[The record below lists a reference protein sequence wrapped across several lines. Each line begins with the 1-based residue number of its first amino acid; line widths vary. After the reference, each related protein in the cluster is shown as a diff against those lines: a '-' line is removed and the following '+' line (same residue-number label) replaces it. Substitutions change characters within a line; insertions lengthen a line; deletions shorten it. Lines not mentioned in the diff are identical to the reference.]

1 MTKNNSEIYLNIRL
15 EDFVLMNILFLLS
28 IIHTW
33 PDFWMKR
40 KPHYICTLWQN
51 IKMYFAKILLFF
63 PKDQRHISKN
73 LYNFFFI
80 YLIFWYHT
88 SFVQKCNDLSK
99 FLYKKILISDPN
111 KNSISC
117 HIMMLWNNLA
127 TSSSSLPFIQDVFI
141 HHN

>member
-1 MTKNNSEIYLNIRL
+1 MTKNNTEIYLNIRL
-15 EDFVLMNILFLLS
+15 EDFILMNILFLLS
-28 IIHTW
+28 IIQAW

-51 IKMYFAKILLFF
+51 IKTYFAKILLFF

-73 LYNFFFI
+73 LYKFFFS
-80 YLIFWYHT
+80 YT
-88 SFVQKCNDLSK
+88 SFSDTYIICAKMQRFVKISVQ
-99 FLYKKILISDPN
+99 KILISDPN